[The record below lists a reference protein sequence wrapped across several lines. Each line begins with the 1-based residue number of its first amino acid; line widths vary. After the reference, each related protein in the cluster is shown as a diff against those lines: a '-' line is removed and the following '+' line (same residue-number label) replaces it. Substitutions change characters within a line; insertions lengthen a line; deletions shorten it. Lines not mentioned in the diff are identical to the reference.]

1 MNRRSK
7 STTRRVVL
15 ADREMRLVREAI
27 EMVASGGSRRV
38 ILAGIRFGDSLLDPA
53 RRMALEA
60 GVRVLPVAHD
70 GDGGVDI
77 SVERI
82 RE

>member
-1 MNRRSK
+1 MNRQLRPDPQS
-7 STTRRVVL
+7 VAQ

-27 EMVASGGSRRV
+27 DMVASGGSRRV
-38 ILAGIRFGDSLLDPA
+38 ILAGIGFGDSLLDPA
-53 RRMALEA
+53 RRLALEA
-60 GVRVLPVAHD
+60 GVRVLPVRHE

>member
-1 MNRRSK
+1 MGKRAAK
-7 STTRRVVL
+7 V

-27 EMVASGGSRRV
+27 EMVATGRSSRV
-38 ILAGIRFGDSLLDPA
+38 ILAGIRYGADLLDPA
-53 RRMALEA
+53 RRLALEA
-60 GVRVLPVAHD
+60 GVRVLAMRHD
-70 GDGGVDI
+70 GDPGIDL